1 MEDRKGRDVGNTVT
15 IEDCLRYQS
24 LGVACEWNDGRYL
37 TLVGKEKDLPSGN
50 LERSKGNKNISNK
63 SVAQKSSAIK
73 HNYSVVCRRCGR
85 KLNSEESRNRGYGS
99 YCYRRA
105 QKDLLKEAA
114 ENETEDINFLNE
126 LKGVM

>member
-1 MEDRKGRDVGNTVT
+1 MRTFENVGNEVT
-15 IEDCLRYQS
+15 IHACQMYYALGFDCS
-24 LGVACEWNDGRYL
+24 WNDGKHL

-99 YCYRRA
+99 YCYR
-105 QKDLLKEAA
+105 KTNTELLKESA
-114 ENETEDINFLNE
+114 ENATEDINFLDE
-126 LKGVM
+126 LKGVI